1 MLGFLATW
9 PSIPGVKLVSLST
22 FSHAWQQVTCFPAF
36 GTGCMFSRAW
46 HRFHVFPCLVQVA
59 CFPALG
65 TGFMFS
71 RAWHRLHVFPRLA
84 QVSCFHALGTGSM
97 GCFPLCQTDRSEI
110 SGNTWGKWNDIF
122 RLNRAT
128 NRNGCCYFK
137 FFYRIPKLGQRT
149 SLSYFGRNI
158 LTEIIMWTTSKGD
171 PEYSGQKKPK
181 RTFPFE
187 FRPKFSESLA

>member
-1 MLGFLATW
+1 MIVLFILLGKNENKISGFFFEIYAR
-9 PSIPGVKLVSLST
+9 
-22 FSHAWQQVTCFPAF
+22 FSCHLTLHPWSKTSQLKYVFPRLTTGFMFSRAWQQVTCFPAL

-46 HRFHVFPCLVQVA
+46 HRLHVFPRLTQVA

-71 RAWHRLHVFPRLA
+71 RAWHRLLVFPRLA

-122 RLNRAT
+122 RLNWAT

-149 SLSYFGRNI
+149 SLS
-158 LTEIIMWTTSKGD
+158 
-171 PEYSGQKKPK
+171 
-181 RTFPFE
+181 
-187 FRPKFSESLA
+187 